1 MKKRLNERKLNR
13 EQQTHKKRSAR
24 FYFSEM
30 FEKYGLRERQRFI
43 VFARWAIFAILAV
56 VIGLMIM
63 QHVDEFEIRDGW
75 KTLSV
80 LIAFASLLF
89 ITQIMKLLPTRKR
102 SYFRY
107 VVYLVEAV
115 AACAFTLITNSTS
128 AMFVYILLL
137 TEYYIGLEKKGK
149 SLVLFIC
156 AVGLYVFG
164 FLLQNYTVLTSPMDA
179 FRILTRTIS
188 SVFVLLVH
196 FIVVQ
201 IALTFYNQFLRLDVA
216 MKALAESKKELEK
229 AYAAVAEVTALEE
242 RQRIAKEIHD
252 TAGHSLT
259 TVIMQTE
266 SAKMMLDK
274 NPAQAKSKII
284 AANLQAKH
292 ALEELRNSVHLLS
305 GRTGNQTLKSS
316 LQDVIHDSTDGTGI
330 TIRSD
335 IDDVT
340 VSEAK
345 YRFLCNTLKE
355 GISNGLRHGGA
366 TAFWFELKEE
376 KGKIRFLLSDNG
388 KGVDMEK
395 LQIGFGLTA
404 MKDRAKALGGEVRFS
419 SEIDEGFELEL
430 TMQADNKPQYTPKLK
445 EKTLCKIPFAY
456 SLRTTKKSLR

>member
-1 MKKRLNERKLNR
+1 MKAQANDKSTEREQKTRKKRNR
-13 EQQTHKKRSAR
+13 S
-24 FYFSEM
+24 FYFSEL

-43 VFARWAIFAILAV
+43 VFARWAIFAILTV
-56 VIGLMIM
+56 VIVLMIM
-63 QHVDEFEIRDGW
+63 QHVDEFDLHGGW
-75 KTLSV
+75 KTLSL
-80 LIAFASLLF
+80 LIAFVTLLLF
-89 ITQIMKLLPTRKR
+89 TQLMKLLPTLKKN
-102 SYFRY
+102 YFRY
-107 VVYLVEAV
+107 VAYMVEAI

-149 SLVLFIC
+149 SLALFIC
-156 AVGLYVFG
+156 AVGLYVVG

-179 FRILTRTIS
+179 FRILTRTLS
-188 SVFVLLVH
+188 SVFVLFVH
-196 FIVVQ
+196 FVLVQ

-216 MKALAESKKELEK
+216 MKALAESKEELEK

-266 SAKMMLDK
+266 SAKLMIEK

-305 GRTGNQTLKSS
+305 GRNAEQTLKSA
-316 LQDVIHDSTDGTGI
+316 LQNIIHESTDGTGI
-330 TIRSD
+330 TIRAEM
-335 IDDVT
+335 DDVT

-345 YRFLCNTLKE
+345 FRFLCNTLKE

-366 TAFWFELKEE
+366 TAFWFELKRQ
-376 KGKIRFLLSDNG
+376 KDKIRFLLSDNG
-388 KGVDMEK
+388 KGVDMDK
-395 LQIGFGLTA
+395 LQVGFGLSA

-419 SEIDEGFELEL
+419 SELDDGFELEVI
-430 TMQADNKPQYTPKLK
+430 MQADGNKQTK
-445 EKTLCKIPFAY
+445 ERK
-456 SLRTTKKSLR
+456 